1 MSPDHLFQEAR
12 TVEASNSA
20 ACYFPLMSGRY
31 EIKPGMMPF
40 DSCLGNT
47 QADQQVFQID
57 DDFAHYRQIKLLAR
71 EQVLLN
77 LQLFSGCGRCNRS
90 SDN

>member
-1 MSPDHLFQEAR
+1 VSPNKLFQEAR

-31 EIKPGMMPF
+31 EVKPGMMAF
-40 DSCLGNT
+40 GSCLGNT

-57 DDFAHYRQIKLLAR
+57 DNFAHYRQAKLLAR
-71 EQVLLN
+71 GERLN
-77 LQLFSGCGRCNRS
+77 KYYQTCNYS
-90 SDN
+90 QAVAGA